1 MNAINAMNAINVPL
15 AAIVAALAGG
25 AYGFAV
31 DRLSTRWPDHL
42 PEYERRGIDWRT
54 AVVMLTGAAVAAG
67 LVSRFVDL
75 RDLAVLGLFAAA
87 LLVLLATD
95 LDQKIL
101 PDLVTFPLIVFAAA
115 ALIAGWSP
123 ALAHKDFGLISG
135 VIAGCAAPIFLFIT
149 DRLLG
154 GDLGLGDIKLSIS
167 LGLMFGISTLF
178 SGLIVASVG
187 FAVVL
192 LVLIALRRIGLKSAV
207 PFGPV
212 LIFAAFIAALA
223 A

>member
-1 MNAINAMNAINVPL
+1 MTDPLVAIL
-15 AAIVAALAGG
+15 AALSG
-25 AYGFAV
+25 ASYGFVV
-31 DRLSTRWPDHL
+31 DRLSTRWPEHL
-42 PEYERRGIDWRT
+42 PEYERRAIDWRT
-54 AVVMLTGAAVAAG
+54 AVVMLTGAGVAAG
-67 LVSRFVDL
+67 LATRL
-75 RDLAVLGLFAAA
+75 TEPRDLAVLALFAAA

-101 PDLVTFPLIVFAAA
+101 PDVVTLPLIAFAAVM
-115 ALIAGWSP
+115 LIAGWSP

-135 VIAGCAAPIFLFIT
+135 VVAGFVAPVFLFIT
-149 DRLLG
+149 DRVLG

-167 LGLMFGISTLF
+167 LGLMFGISALL

-192 LVLIALRRIGLKSAV
+192 IVLLALRRIGLKSAV

-212 LIFAAFIAALA
+212 LIFGAFIAALA